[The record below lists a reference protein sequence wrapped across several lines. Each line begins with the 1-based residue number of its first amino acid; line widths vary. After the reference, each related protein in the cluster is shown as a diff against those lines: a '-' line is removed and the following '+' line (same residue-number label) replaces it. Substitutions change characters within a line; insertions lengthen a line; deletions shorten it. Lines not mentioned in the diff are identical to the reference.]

1 MAWRKPLINGSY
13 FMKNLLYPMFDYFS
27 IIGKRQRIQVTTV
40 GFVDVFDYPQLNK
53 DILMHPKLTFKKK
66 KRPL

>member
-1 MAWRKPLINGSY
+1 
-13 FMKNLLYPMFDYFS
+13 MKNLLYPMFDYFS

-53 DILMHPKLTFKKK
+53 DILMHAKLTFKKK